1 MPICK
6 IVKAHNLRS
15 HKFKFI
21 KQSLNL
27 NFILLLYVLMER
39 IKCKHFFTILGKVST
54 LDQSALIE
62 IIHCFAVRST
72 QLYP

>member
-27 NFILLLYVLMER
+27 NFILFLYVLMER
-39 IKCKHFFTILGKVST
+39 IKSKHFFTISGKIFT
-54 LDQSALIE
+54 LDQAALIE

-72 QLYP
+72 QLYS